1 LLIANFPAMT
11 SDDGDLGDLGDLGDA
26 AMLPGL

>member
-11 SDDGDLGDLGDLGDA
+11 SDDGDDGDLGDLGDA

>member
-11 SDDGDLGDLGDLGDA
+11 SDDGDLGDLGDA